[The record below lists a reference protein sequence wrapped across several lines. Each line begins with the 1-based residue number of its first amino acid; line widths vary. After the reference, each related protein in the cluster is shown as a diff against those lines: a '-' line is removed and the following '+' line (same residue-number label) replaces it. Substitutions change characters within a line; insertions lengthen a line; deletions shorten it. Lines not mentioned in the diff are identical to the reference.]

1 MNRDELSERISIQV
15 DVLQDSQRTSQL
27 VYSCQQMSVL
37 QRQFG
42 RLRRRRSHPH
52 ILDELLSDT
61 RSTSLDRTDK
71 VLVDVARRR
80 FVLGDDSIL

>member
-27 VYSCQQMSVL
+27 VHSCQQMSVL

-52 ILDELLSDT
+52 ILDELSDT
-61 RSTSLDRTDK
+61 RSTSLDRTHK

>member
-15 DVLQDSQRTSQL
+15 DVLQDSQRTSQV

-52 ILDELLSDT
+52 ILDELSDT

>member
-52 ILDELLSDT
+52 ILDELSDT